1 MWMYDKKWRFS
12 ALLLS
17 IYFGTI
23 HLATASE
30 VNINHVQL
38 APGHFTDILAK
49 ASRPFNGIILIQQQG
64 EPIYQYMAGD
74 DVNAQSQFMIASLS
88 KTITASLIL
97 IAKDQ
102 GLLELDTP
110 ANHYLIDKDKIAP
123 TASIA
128 DLLSHTSGLGAP
140 KDAQASQTHDFHYSN
155 EGYVLLGQ
163 ILERVNKRPLST
175 QINQFA
181 QTHQLAIQ
189 AHYGDYS
196 HLLTTP
202 NMITGFSEHNG
213 ERKPLQSLTLNEDFL
228 AAGSMQASAK
238 GYSDF
243 LFKLHTGKLLSQAS
257 YQAMI
262 SPHAKRDHRW
272 GELNYGFGVQIST
285 LAHLNPLE
293 KLNKQTQSAAIE
305 VSHSGYLPGYM
316 SLALYYPKQQ
326 LSVVLL
332 ENIAWD
338 LNDKKRVF
346 GLHDAIRDY
355 IRAQLNSDAHAI

>member
-1 MWMYDKKWRFS
+1 MAVS
-12 ALLLS
+12 ALLLCV
-17 IYFGTI
+17 
-23 HLATASE
+23 HLGMISLAAASPAD
-30 VNINHVQL
+30 INHVQL
-38 APGHFTDILAK
+38 APSQFSDILAK

-64 EPIYQYMAGD
+64 EPIYQYIAGD

-97 IAKDQ
+97 IAKDN
-102 GLLELDTP
+102 GLLELDAP
-110 ANHYLIDKDKIAP
+110 ANRYLIDKDSTMYNLAP

-128 DLLSHTSGLGAP
+128 DLLSHTSGLGAK
-140 KDAQASQTHDFHYSN
+140 KDTKEHSFHYSN
-155 EGYVLLGQ
+155 EGYVLLGK
-163 ILERVNKRPLST
+163 ILERVNKLPLST
-175 QINQFA
+175 QISQFA

-202 NMITGFSEHNG
+202 NMVAGFSEHDG
-213 ERKPLQSLTLNEDFL
+213 ERKLLQSLTLSEDFL

-238 GYSDF
+238 SYSDF
-243 LFKLHTGKLLSQAS
+243 LYQLHTGKLVSTAS

-262 SPHAKRDHRW
+262 SPHAKREHRW

-293 KLNKQTQSAAIE
+293 KLDKQTQTSAIE
-305 VSHSGYLPGYM
+305 VSHSGYLSGYM

-326 LSVVLL
+326 LSVVIL
-332 ENIAWD
+332 ENTAWD
-338 LNDKKRVF
+338 LNDKNRVF
-346 GLHDAIRDY
+346 GLHDAIRDA
-355 IRAQLNSDAHAI
+355 IRAQLNSDVHAI